1 MTKVNVKMCRH
12 KSFQKS
18 NCVTNRNVDGY
29 ILDSLAADDKACHMT
44 VCNSLSDMTVD
55 NFSQT
60 ESSSSNYFNA
70 FSHHKRISPVT
81 PPLYLDGSRGHKW
94 VISQTLHTKK
104 AKLPAWLD
112 ITITHSIQ

>member
-1 MTKVNVKMCRH
+1 MLMDN
-12 KSFQKS
+12 
-18 NCVTNRNVDGY
+18 